1 MKVLRTILALLVV
14 VGGFGLAG
22 EARAQGAAPDT
33 APPVPLPELTVTVL
47 RTPIGVGEA
56 PAAVDA
62 VRRPAAERARPGLG
76 LDEAFRGT
84 AGVQVDNRYNFAL
97 GNRLSVRGFGARSQ
111 FGVRGVR
118 VVIDGIPATLPDG
131 QTTLDHVDPSEIGRV
146 EVVRGPSSSLYGNAA
161 GGVVQLESLPPPSVP
176 FRQEFGALSGS
187 DGLLR
192 LSGTTSGR
200 AGRSSYRFTV
210 TRLGYDGYREYASSE
225 NAYLNGHF
233 GYERGE
239 DEFRLVVGGHRYDAR
254 NPGSLSAAQLA
265 EDRTQAHGF
274 NRQQRTGK
282 TGHQAQLGG
291 VWRRRSG
298 ERESEVSVHGLARRL
313 ENPLPTAIIDLDRAV
328 LGTRALLRS
337 RAVVAGRE
345 VRWVVGGEFDIQR
358 DDRSNHANQ
367 GGGRGE
373 LRLDQFETVRAAGA
387 FAQVA
392 ARLGG
397 RLRLLGGLRL
407 DAVDFEVEDRFIGD
421 GDPDDSGSRRMHAL
435 SPSAG
440 VLYEVA
446 DGASVYV
453 NVATSFETPTTTEL
467 ANRPTGEGG
476 FNPELEPQRAT
487 SFEAGLTGRWG
498 AGLRYQVA
506 AYRARVEDALIPFE
520 VPAAPGR
527 LYYRNAGS
535 AVHRG
540 AEASVSIELPSGLS
554 GRFAYTYTD
563 ARFDAYV
570 VGDDRYDG
578 NRIPGVAPY
587 RADLALTYRAAG
599 GWYVGADYRRV
610 SRTPVNDSNRDASP
624 GYQLVDLRA
633 GVDGFG
639 IGRVELSPFAGVTN
653 LLDEAYNT
661 AVTVNAAGDRFYEP
675 GPGRAV
681 YLGLNVAFG
690 AR

>member
-84 AGVQVDNRYNFAL
+84 AGVQVDNRYSFAL

-176 FRQEFGALSGS
+176 FRQEFGALRGS
-187 DGLLR
+187 DRLLR

-210 TRLGYDGYREYASSE
+210 PRLGDDGYREYASSE

-298 ERESEVSVHGLARRL
+298 ERESEVS
-313 ENPLPTAIIDLDRAV
+313 
-328 LGTRALLRS
+328 
-337 RAVVAGRE
+337 
-345 VRWVVGGEFDIQR
+345 
-358 DDRSNHANQ
+358 
-367 GGGRGE
+367 
-373 LRLDQFETVRAAGA
+373 
-387 FAQVA
+387 
-392 ARLGG
+392 
-397 RLRLLGGLRL
+397 
-407 DAVDFEVEDRFIGD
+407 
-421 GDPDDSGSRRMHAL
+421 
-435 SPSAG
+435 
-440 VLYEVA
+440 
-446 DGASVYV
+446 
-453 NVATSFETPTTTEL
+453 
-467 ANRPTGEGG
+467 
-476 FNPELEPQRAT
+476 
-487 SFEAGLTGRWG
+487 
-498 AGLRYQVA
+498 
-506 AYRARVEDALIPFE
+506 
-520 VPAAPGR
+520 
-527 LYYRNAGS
+527 
-535 AVHRG
+535 
-540 AEASVSIELPSGLS
+540 
-554 GRFAYTYTD
+554 
-563 ARFDAYV
+563 
-570 VGDDRYDG
+570 
-578 NRIPGVAPY
+578 
-587 RADLALTYRAAG
+587 
-599 GWYVGADYRRV
+599 
-610 SRTPVNDSNRDASP
+610 
-624 GYQLVDLRA
+624 
-633 GVDGFG
+633 
-639 IGRVELSPFAGVTN
+639 
-653 LLDEAYNT
+653 
-661 AVTVNAAGDRFYEP
+661 
-675 GPGRAV
+675 
-681 YLGLNVAFG
+681 
-690 AR
+690 